1 MEAALV
7 AADVG
12 VPTCTVHMI
21 LHGLA
26 RTALSTTSRNV
37 LRAHLRLHE
46 AEFAVALSW
55 CWHVHHRK
63 APAVLANV
71 SISTSTICV
80 VDFGASSACKYAH
93 FRLFEVDWMVI
104 SLTVVGV
111 RGNDRW
117 II

>member
-1 MEAALV
+1 MEATLV
-7 AADVG
+7 AADVR
-12 VPTCTVHMI
+12 VTTRTVHMI

-46 AEFAVALSW
+46 AEFAVALGR

-63 APAVLANV
+63 ASAVLTNV
-71 SISTSTICV
+71 SVSTSAIGV

-93 FRLFEVDWMVI
+93 FL
-104 SLTVVGV
+104 
-111 RGNDRW
+111 
-117 II
+117 